1 MTSLRFALGSLWLMA
16 VCFFVFFIPCR
27 HLWHSQTCV
36 SFRPRAQESSF
47 VVFGAMKTL
56 CFMGSVTAMGLAGI
70 VGYEEFCAC
79 TAWTL
84 FVLGVLVL
92 YFEAPVRGLFDA
104 DDEEVLGDEEMLALW
119 YGGLNV
125 KYLEKEKES
134 YRTERYSP
142 LSGRAG
148 EINFLRTIAWAW
160 DNPSLRVAAYYF
172 KGQGA
177 LFLVSFLMLLAVAHL
192 YGTVASFRGSTYEL
206 ARNAASSSFSWLDV
220 WFDVMMV
227 LFCVVFFFFANAIR
241 REWMPHCRELILALK
256 EGRDPDL
263 SDRARMAEMR
273 RTVLGWGVNSG
284 YVRYDRDRGVWQ
296 LNAQKGRIIG

>member
-1 MTSLRFALGSLWLMA
+1 METFSEVQSLGPCSEEAEAAL
-16 VCFFVFFIPCR
+16 R
-27 HLWHSQTCV
+27 
-36 SFRPRAQESSF
+36 
-47 VVFGAMKTL
+47 
-56 CFMGSVTAMGLAGI
+56 
-70 VGYEEFCAC
+70 
-79 TAWTL
+79 
-84 FVLGVLVL
+84 
-92 YFEAPVRGLFDA
+92 
-104 DDEEVLGDEEMLALW
+104 DEEMLALW

-206 ARNAASSSFSWLDV
+206 ARNAASFSFSWLDV

-256 EGRDPDL
+256 EGQDPDL

-296 LNAQKGRIIG
+296 LNAQKGRIIE